1 MKRFFSLL
9 LLMIILI
16 AANSVVCAEQV
27 PQQKIRIAAFNFYP
41 TLFQA
46 KDGSVKGFYVDF
58 LDEIAKREGWEIE
71 YIYGN
76 WTDGLTRIKT
86 GEVDVL
92 TNVAFT
98 NDRAAFLDYGKEP
111 LLTVWA
117 ELYVH
122 MDSTIDS
129 IMGVNGKKIALMKGD
144 FNADNFK
151 NLVGKFGILC
161 QYVEYGNFEEVF
173 KAIASKQVDGG
184 VVNNTFG
191 SAKYREY
198 DIKPSGVIFNP
209 FDIFL
214 AVAKGKNS
222 NVLNTLDRYLV
233 EWRKS
238 ESSPYHQAR
247 KRWSHG
253 TASTIRVTNPW
264 VKKAI
269 AISVAGLFVA
279 LAFIFMLR
287 VQVRRKTFEIRSQL
301 EERKKIEE
309 ALIFINESGA
319 KKLGDELLGT
329 LTSYLGRALD
339 VEYAFVSQLLPGYN
353 RVRTRGLFANGARV
367 NDIEYDLQG
376 TPCENVVGKNFC
388 LYPRDVT
395 KSFPSDLLLAEMGAE
410 AYAASPL
417 WDSRGVAM
425 GLLGIISKKP
435 IENRKLVETMI
446 QLVATRAA
454 QELEAMNRLD
464 ELSQSRKLLV
474 NLTNQV
480 PGVVYQY
487 RLYADGRSA
496 FPYASQGMNDI
507 YEVTPEEVQEDA
519 DPVFGRLHPDD
530 YDHVASAIQESA
542 RTLETFYCEFRV
554 ILPRQGLRWRW
565 SQAQPERMPDGGT
578 LWHGIISDITDRK
591 LAEEEKDK
599 LEGQLQQAQK
609 MESVGRLAGGVA
621 HDFNNLLTVI
631 TGYAHLGM
639 LETDKTTPTH
649 AKFEEI
655 LKAAEKSA
663 DLTRQLLAFARKQ
676 TIAPKALDLNET
688 VENMFKMLRRLIGED
703 IHLACQPA
711 INLWQVKIDPSQID
725 QILANLCVNAR
736 DAIADVGKITIETGN
751 STFDK
756 EYCDANYGFIPGE
769 YVLLAVSDD
778 GCGMDKET
786 MAHLF
791 EPFFTTK
798 CLGKGT
804 GLGLATV
811 YGIVKQNN
819 GFINIYSEPS
829 HGTTFKVY
837 LPRHEGGGGSQ
848 PRIEGSVK
856 PLSRGQ
862 ETILLVEDEPGIR
875 HVTTILLETQ
885 GYKVFAA
892 STPGEALKLAKEHAD
907 ELHLLITDVVMPEMN
922 GRDLVRN
929 LLPIC
934 PNIKCLFMSGYT
946 ANVIAHNGV
955 LDKGINFISKPFS
968 LPDLSAKVRE
978 VLDSTA

>member
-1 MKRFFSLL
+1 MKRGHQILRTSCSSLCYLWAISGL
-9 LLMIILI
+9 LVFLSCISLF
-16 AANSVVCAEQV
+16 AAEPRVVRV
-27 PQQKIRIAAFNFYP
+27 GAFNLYP

-46 KDGSVKGFYVDF
+46 EDGSIKGFYVDF
-58 LDEIAKREGWEIE
+58 LDEIAKREGWKIE
-71 YIYGN
+71 YVYGN
-76 WTDGLTRIKT
+76 WADGLSRIKT

-98 NDRAAFLDYGKEP
+98 SDRAAFLDYGKEP

-122 MDSTIDS
+122 EDSTIDS
-129 IMGVNGKKIALMKGD
+129 IREVNGKKIALMKGD
-144 FNADNFK
+144 FNAASFT
-151 NLVGKFGILC
+151 NLVEKFGIPC

-173 KAIASKQVDGG
+173 KAIASRQVDGG

-198 DIKPSGVIFNP
+198 DLKSSGVIFNP

-222 NVLNTLDRYLV
+222 TVLSTLDKYLV
-233 EWRKS
+233 EWRQS

-247 KRWSHG
+247 ERWSHG
-253 TASTIRVTNPW
+253 SSSTIRVTNPW
-264 VKKAI
+264 AKKI
-269 AISVAGLFVA
+269 VTISVAGLFVA

-287 VQVRRKTFEIRSQL
+287 VQVRRKTAEIQKQL
-301 EERKKIEE
+301 EE
-309 ALIFINESGA
+309 
-319 KKLGDELLGT
+319 
-329 LTSYLGRALD
+329 
-339 VEYAFVSQLLPGYN
+339 
-353 RVRTRGLFANGARV
+353 
-367 NDIEYDLQG
+367 
-376 TPCENVVGKNFC
+376 
-388 LYPRDVT
+388 
-395 KSFPSDLLLAEMGAE
+395 
-410 AYAASPL
+410 
-417 WDSRGVAM
+417 
-425 GLLGIISKKP
+425 
-435 IENRKLVETMI
+435 
-446 QLVATRAA
+446 
-454 QELEAMNRLD
+454 
-464 ELSQSRKLLV
+464 LSQNRKLLV

-519 DPVFGRLHPDD
+519 TQVFGRLHPDD
-530 YDHVASAIQESA
+530 YDQVASAIQESA
-542 RTLETFYCEFRV
+542 RTLETFYSEFRV

-565 SQAQPERMPDGGT
+565 SQAHPERMPDGGT

-591 LAEEEKDK
+591 LAEEEKNK

-631 TGYAHLGM
+631 TGYACLGM
-639 LETDKTTPTH
+639 IETDQAAPAH

-655 LKAAEKSA
+655 SKAAEKSA

-676 TIAPKALDLNET
+676 TIAPKVLDLNET
-688 VENMFKMLRRLIGED
+688 VKNMLNMLSRLIGEN
-703 IHLACQPA
+703 IHLAWQPA
-711 INLWQVKIDPSQID
+711 KSLGQIKFDPSQID

-751 STFDK
+751 ITFDK
-756 EYCDANYGFIPGE
+756 DYCDAHYGFIQGE

-786 MAHLF
+786 MAHIF

-798 CLGKGT
+798 ADGVGT

-819 GFINIYSEPS
+819 GFINTYSEPG
-829 HGTTFKVY
+829 HGTTVRIY
-837 LPRHEGGGGSQ
+837 LPRFKCTEGTAA
-848 PRIEGSVK
+848 RIESVK

-875 HVTTILLETQ
+875 NVTTLLLEMQ
-885 GYKVFAA
+885 GYRVFPA
-892 STPGEALKLAKEHAD
+892 STPGEALELAKEHSD
-907 ELHLLITDVVMPEMN
+907 EIHMVMTDVVMPEMN
-922 GRDLVRN
+922 GRDLTGN
-929 LLPIC
+929 LLLIC
-934 PNIKCLFMSGYT
+934 PNIKCLYMSGYT
-946 ANVIAHNGV
+946 ANVIAHHGV
-955 LDKGINFISKPFS
+955 LDENINFISKPFS
-968 LPDLSAKVRE
+968 LADLSAKVRE
-978 VLDSTA
+978 VLGQQTI